1 MSAFQTIFGSNLNN
15 MKKLICIS
23 IIFLPFLTFSQEL
36 KLPLISLRTLD
47 NRNVQASELVQ
58 DGQAALVYFFNDL
71 SSETDEN
78 LEYLQNLD
86 ESKEYGSQV
95 RIIAVYNAT
104 NGSYGNLNAFLNG
117 NAISLETY
125 IDVNGELQ
133 RSLGLPV
140 NSTAL
145 LSSGGTEMQQRF
157 TGVQS
162 CSGELTS
169 MVSSINA
176 QEFEKSMNQ
185 PGNSEKYYC
194 LGK

>member
-1 MSAFQTIFGSNLNN
+1 

-23 IIFLPFLTFSQEL
+23 IIFLPLLTFSQDL

-47 NRNVQASELVQ
+47 NRNIQASELVQ

-71 SSETDEN
+71 SPEIDEN
-78 LEYLQNLD
+78 LEYLQNLV
-86 ESKEYGSQV
+86 ESNEYGSQV
-95 RIIAVYNAT
+95 RIIAVYNPT

-125 IDVNGELQ
+125 IDVNGDLQ

-145 LSSGGTEMQQRF
+145 LSGGGKEIQQRF
-157 TGVQS
+157 TGGQS
-162 CSGELTS
+162 CSGEITS

-176 QEFEKSMNQ
+176 SDLEKSMNQ
-185 PGNSEKYYC
+185 PGKCEKYYC